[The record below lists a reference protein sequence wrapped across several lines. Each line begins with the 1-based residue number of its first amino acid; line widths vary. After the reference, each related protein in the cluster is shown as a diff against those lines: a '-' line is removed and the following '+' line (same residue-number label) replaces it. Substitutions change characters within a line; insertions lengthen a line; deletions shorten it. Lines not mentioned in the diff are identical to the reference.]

1 MFDMVLNTALGR
13 VDAQTVITYSK
24 LTRKTL
30 EQGVKYVQS
39 YRNMF
44 RRHWHRAG
52 VFIFNFEHI
61 SLLALVFLWLTLSRQ
76 VPAG

>member
-30 EQGVKYVQS
+30 EQGVK
-39 YRNMF
+39 
-44 RRHWHRAG
+44 
-52 VFIFNFEHI
+52 
-61 SLLALVFLWLTLSRQ
+61 
-76 VPAG
+76 